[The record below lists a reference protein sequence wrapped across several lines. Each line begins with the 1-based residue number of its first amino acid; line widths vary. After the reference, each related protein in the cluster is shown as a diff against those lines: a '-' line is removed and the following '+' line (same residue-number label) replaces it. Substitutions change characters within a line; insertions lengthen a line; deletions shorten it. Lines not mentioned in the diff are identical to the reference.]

1 MVFPLPHAAAGTY
14 TRLAYSQATSTHLI
28 HLLDGIR
35 TNLERY
41 FPHLL
46 PVHWITSLARVS
58 PQLWLAPGVVTMSWD
73 DFMRVTKV
81 AAALPGPWGGD
92 AAGYCPQGLYLARY
106 VAESI
111 PLAHLALAEVEAAP
125 QQYGPHAYQLI
136 TQLAAGNSVAQEILH
151 VTAWQQQDLTGP
163 GISDAAL
170 TFTPALAAL
179 NLGDRL
185 RQLEQARSPQ
195 PAADS
200 SASPT
205 PESTSQA
212 ADPTGPAA

>member
-1 MVFPLPHAAAGTY
+1 MVFPLPHAVAGTY
-14 TRLAYSQATSTHLI
+14 THLAYSQATATHLI

-163 GISDAAL
+163 GVSDAAL

-212 ADPTGPAA
+212 ADPTGPAT

>member
-1 MVFPLPHAAAGTY
+1 MVFPLPHVTSGTY
-14 TRLAYSQATSTHLI
+14 NRLAYTQATPTQLR

-35 TNLERY
+35 SNLEQY

-73 DFMRVTKV
+73 DLMRVTKV
-81 AAALPGPWGGD
+81 AAALPGPSAGD
-92 AAGYCPQGLYLARY
+92 AAGYCPQALYLARY
-106 VAESI
+106 VAEHI

-125 QQYGPHAYQLI
+125 RQYGPHAYQLI
-136 TQLAAGNSVAQEILH
+136 TQFAAGNSVAQEILH
-151 VTAWQQQDLTGP
+151 VTAWQQQDLTRP
-163 GISDAAL
+163 EVSDVAL
-170 TFTPALAAL
+170 TFPPALAAL

-185 RQLEQARSPQ
+185 QQLEQARAPQ

-200 SASPT
+200 FAPD
-205 PESTSQA
+205 STSQA
-212 ADPTGPAA
+212 ADPTGPAT

>member
-1 MVFPLPHAAAGTY
+1 
-14 TRLAYSQATSTHLI
+14 
-28 HLLDGIR
+28 LLDGIR
-35 TNLERY
+35 SNLEPY

-73 DFMRVTKV
+73 DLTRVTKV
-81 AAALPGPWGGD
+81 VAAIPGPSAND
-92 AAGYCPQGLYLARY
+92 DAGYCPQALYLARC
-106 VAESI
+106 VAENT

-163 GISDAAL
+163 EVSNEAL
-170 TFTPALAAL
+170 TFTPALAAPA
-179 NLGDRL
+179 LGDRL
-185 RQLEQARSPQ
+185 DQLEQARLPQ

-200 SASPT
+200 PMPPT
-205 PESTSQA
+205 PDSTSQA
-212 ADPTGPAA
+212 ADPTGTAA

>member
-1 MVFPLPHAAAGTY
+1 MVFPLPHVTSGTY
-14 TRLAYSQATSTHLI
+14 NRLAYTQATPTQLR

-35 TNLERY
+35 SNLEQY

-73 DFMRVTKV
+73 DLMRVTKV
-81 AAALPGPWGGD
+81 AAALPGPSAGD
-92 AAGYCPQGLYLARY
+92 AAGYCPQALYLARY
-106 VAESI
+106 VAEHT

-125 QQYGPHAYQLI
+125 RQYGPHAYQLI
-136 TQLAAGNSVAQEILH
+136 TQFAAGNSVAQEILH

-163 GISDAAL
+163 EVSDAAL
-170 TFTPALAAL
+170 TFPPALAAPA
-179 NLGDRL
+179 LGDRL
-185 RQLEQARSPQ
+185 QQLEQARFPP

-200 SASPT
+200 STSSAPD
-205 PESTSQA
+205 STSQA
-212 ADPTGPAA
+212 ADPTGPAT